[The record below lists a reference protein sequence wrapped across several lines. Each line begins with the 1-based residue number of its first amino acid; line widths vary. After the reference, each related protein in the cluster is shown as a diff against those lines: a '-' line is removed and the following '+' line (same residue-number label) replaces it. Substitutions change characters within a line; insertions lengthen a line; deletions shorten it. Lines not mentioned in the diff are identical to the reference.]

1 MRTYAAQRPGAAPHL
16 RHLPN
21 RVFADMKFAASFQ
34 LVPRLE
40 DSHLRVNIGLH
51 PGAAVTMAEIPDVQP
66 TEWWFQA
73 YMDDAGFVW
82 CDRQGRRLNGSQIV
96 DAAMKVL
103 EYLL

>member
-1 MRTYAAQRPGAAPHL
+1 
-16 RHLPN
+16 
-21 RVFADMKFAASFQ
+21 
-34 LVPRLE
+34 
-40 DSHLRVNIGLH
+40 
-51 PGAAVTMAEIPDVQP
+51 MAEIPDVQP